1 MCVGGGRGGDVCSCL
16 CFQISAPATSLEVDR
31 EPAQRRQPALV
42 STSGGGGTSPLLQ
55 AGMGHA
61 AR

>member
-1 MCVGGGRGGDVCSCL
+1 MWWEVGVEM
-16 CFQISAPATSLEVDR
+16 SAPVFVFRSLLLPPPLEVDR

-55 AGMGHA
+55 AGMGHV